1 MQVIILPGGV
11 MRMLYSEVF
20 DLDTFGQSTITRASH
35 VEPDHCGLWYADLSP
50 VKGPRLGPFR
60 KRSEALTAETDWI
73 NHNIF

>member
-1 MQVIILPGGV
+1 

-20 DLDTFGQSTITRASH
+20 DLDTLGQPNITRASH